1 MLFTGKNWA
10 KESALGL
17 LTPSFLLAFVMSAHC
32 ADAPADLIPKLKPV
46 PACAALAAAAQSN
59 QIDIGHIDSTSGT
72 NALNPG
78 DSAAVLVTFFQ
89 NGNQTQWLLYLEAV
103 APGPKDKTKK
113 STLKLT
119 PGSGDPITFES
130 EPTPA
135 KLRLLGP
142 FGINN
147 TSPPPKHRVADTRIS
162 LEKDFLGL
170 GLDQAAA
177 LALKWDQKQGAL
189 IEILVL

>member
-59 QIDIGHIDSTSGT
+59 SLH
-72 NALNPG
+72 PG